1 MDAVYVANE
10 VVIEEVVVGVT
21 GKLPDAQLS
30 DCSERALEK
39 GYPLLANCANFVF
52 VLAHLLDINSLGVL
66 IVHDVCRP
74 LSGGRG
80 YGLGWRGN

>member
-1 MDAVYVANE
+1 
-10 VVIEEVVVGVT
+10 
-21 GKLPDAQLS
+21 
-30 DCSERALEK
+30 
-39 GYPLLANCANFVF
+39 
-52 VLAHLLDINSLGVL
+52 LDINSLGVL